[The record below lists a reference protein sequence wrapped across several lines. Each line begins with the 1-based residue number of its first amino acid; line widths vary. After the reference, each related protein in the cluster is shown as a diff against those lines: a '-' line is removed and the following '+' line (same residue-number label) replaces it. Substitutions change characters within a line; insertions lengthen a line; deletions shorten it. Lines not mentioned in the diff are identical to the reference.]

1 MKKILILFCLLPLM
15 LAATDYT
22 LDELVE
28 YGLEHSWTMQKSAL
42 DFENAASSFRSAKW
56 DLLPELKVN
65 AGINADFTDPVAPAS
80 DLSSYAGFSISKTIS
95 LNDPDYFAYKYS
107 RLDKQTAMVE
117 LSESQ
122 SAYVYQVMNAY
133 IDVLSAQTQLSS
145 LNKNLEIQLRV
156 WEQSKALLELGK
168 TTTFDTKQ
176 NEIAVMNSRITIIK
190 MQNTIET
197 NRRKLFSLIQM
208 SDQGYPLTDITAP
221 ETMAVPELDLD
232 SIASL
237 KVLEQQID
245 RNDISLQQSFLSY
258 FPQVSL
264 SYNFNRKVS
273 GPDFEF
279 NNYSTVHGANLDLS
293 YSLWNQFRQG
303 ENAARARTTKRI
315 AMLNLESKK
324 DDIQSQYTQAST
336 QLEYLLRLDTL
347 YSEKLSQSA
356 EQIRIAEERY
366 RLGLIELLE
375 LDKTRVDYIDADIAY
390 NTNRYQIIQTRENL
404 NYLLSESLMGKW

>member
-1 MKKILILFCLLPLM
+1 MKRLLILFCLLPVL
-15 LAATDYT
+15 LAASNYT
-22 LDELVE
+22 LDELIE

-42 DFENAASSFRSAKW
+42 DYENSASAFRSAKW
-56 DLLPELKVN
+56 DLLPDLKLN
-65 AGINADFTDPVAPAS
+65 AGINSDFTDPPAPSSA
-80 DLSSYAGFSISKTIS
+80 LSSYAGFSISKTVS

-107 RLDKQTAMVE
+107 RLDKQTAMLE
-117 LSESQ
+117 LEQAQTS
-122 SAYVYQVMNAY
+122 YVYQVMNAY

-156 WEQSKALLELGK
+156 WEQSKALLQLGK
-168 TTTFDTKQ
+168 TTSFDTKQ

-208 SDQGYPLTDITAP
+208 SDQGFPLTDLIAP
-221 ETMAVPELDLD
+221 ENLAVPELRLD
-232 SIASL
+232 GISSL
-237 KVLEQQID
+237 KILQQQIK
-245 RNDISLQQSFLSY
+245 RNDISLQQSFLNY
-258 FPQVSL
+258 FPQLSL
-264 SYNFNRKVS
+264 SYNFNRRVS
-273 GPDFEF
+273 GPDFDF
-279 NNYSTVHGANLDLS
+279 NNYSTVHSANLDLS
-293 YSLWNQFRQG
+293 YSLWNQFRQN
-303 ENAARARTTKRI
+303 ESAARTRTAKRI
-315 AMLNLESKK
+315 AMLNLESTK

-336 QLEYLLRLDTL
+336 QLEYLQRLDTL

-404 NYLLSESLMGKW
+404 NYLLSDKLLGKW